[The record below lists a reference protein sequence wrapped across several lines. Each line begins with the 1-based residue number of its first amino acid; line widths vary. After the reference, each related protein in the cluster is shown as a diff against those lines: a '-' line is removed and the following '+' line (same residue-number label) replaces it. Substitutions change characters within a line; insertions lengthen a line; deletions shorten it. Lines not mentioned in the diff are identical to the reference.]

1 MLWVGGRE
9 GKEGGLGNRL
19 TSSGKEGGGG
29 VFRGIF
35 GIFQEPLQ
43 SGSRHVLLP
52 RALDRRK
59 VNIML
64 CFSLVML
71 LVEDGAHC
79 LAMIKLKVKSQH
91 RW

>member
-1 MLWVGGRE
+1 MKQAYVLR
-9 GKEGGLGNRL
+9 KR
-19 TSSGKEGGGG
+19 GGGCSG
-29 VFRGIF
+29 AYLAYFRSHCS
-35 GIFQEPLQ
+35 LD
-43 SGSRHVLLP
+43 SRHVLLP

-64 CFSLVML
+64 CLSLVML

-79 LAMIKLKVKSQH
+79 LAMIKLKVKSHQR

>member
-1 MLWVGGRE
+1 MKQAYVLR
-9 GKEGGLGNRL
+9 KR
-19 TSSGKEGGGG
+19 GGGG
-29 VFRGIF
+29 GSEAYLAYFRSHCS
-35 GIFQEPLQ
+35 LD
-43 SGSRHVLLP
+43 SRHVLLP

-59 VNIML
+59 VNIMF

-79 LAMIKLKVKSQH
+79 LAMIKLKVKSHQR